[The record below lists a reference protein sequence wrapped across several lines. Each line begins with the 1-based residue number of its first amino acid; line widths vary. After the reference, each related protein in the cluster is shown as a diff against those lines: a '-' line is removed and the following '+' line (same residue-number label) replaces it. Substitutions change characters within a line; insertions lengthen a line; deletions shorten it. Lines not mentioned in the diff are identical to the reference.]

1 MKKNVELVTIT
12 SVIEFD
18 RHPFPLSP
26 LPRVVEHGGSNR
38 PTL

>member
-18 RHPFPLSP
+18 HHPFPLS
-26 LPRVVEHGGSNR
+26 LPSRA
-38 PTL
+38 